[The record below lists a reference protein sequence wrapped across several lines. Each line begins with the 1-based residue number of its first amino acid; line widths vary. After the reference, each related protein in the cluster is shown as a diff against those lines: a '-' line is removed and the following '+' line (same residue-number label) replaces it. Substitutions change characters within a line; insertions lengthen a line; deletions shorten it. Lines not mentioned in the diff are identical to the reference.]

1 MTLVAFGPFVPVVTF
16 TAPVVFA
23 AGMAAFA
30 LVLPMKEAFAEDGRP
45 AALGW
50 VRAPGA
56 EGCIGTSALGQAV
69 EARLGKAAL
78 VSASRARVSI
88 EGRIA
93 PAEGAAGWRVSLTV
107 ADEAGKVLGT
117 RALSKDGADC
127 RAMDEDVILTVAL
140 LIDPEAALSAP
151 AGAAAPSAGI
161 GAAPPA
167 APVSSSAP
175 AAPPATHGLP
185 GGTGTLPATG
195 TPAGSG
201 GAKGPSGAVAAGGGG
216 VSRRWNA
223 ALLVGAVAA
232 IGPLPEVGVGAQM
245 RALVTPSPYFAFQ
258 IGGSVWA
265 PQSASFGDAGGR
277 FFMAL
282 GALSGCPLTGV
293 VREFRY
299 GACLGAEAGILHA
312 GGLGF
317 PLTLQHDDPIVNGT
331 LEGRVVRRVVGP
343 FAGSLGMGLSVPFLR
358 KQYYYLDSGGT
369 EREVF
374 LASPVTGYLDLLVG
388 FDL

>member
-1 MTLVAFGPFVPVVTF
+1 MV
-16 TAPVVFA
+16 
-23 AGMAAFA
+23 MAAFA
-30 LVLPMKEAFAEDGRP
+30 LVLPMKEAFAEDARP

-151 AGAAAPSAGI
+151 AGSAVPSAGT
-161 GAAPPA
+161 AAASPA
-167 APVSSSAP
+167 APAASAAP
-175 AAPPATHGLP
+175 AAPSTTPGLP
-185 GGTGTLPATG
+185 GGTGILPTTGILPATG

-201 GAKGPSGAVAAGGGG
+201 GAQGPSGAEAAAGGG

-232 IGPLPEVGVGAQM
+232 IGPLPEVAVGAQM

-293 VREFRY
+293 VRDFRY
-299 GACLGAEAGILHA
+299 AACLGAEAGILHA

>member
-1 MTLVAFGPFVPVVTF
+1 
-16 TAPVVFA
+16 
-23 AGMAAFA
+23 
-30 LVLPMKEAFAEDGRP
+30 
-45 AALGW
+45 

-56 EGCIGTSALGQAV
+56 EGCIGTSALAQAV

-93 PAEGAAGWRVSLTV
+93 PAEGVAGWRVSLTV

-117 RALSKDGADC
+117 RALSKDAADC

-151 AGAAAPSAGI
+151 AGNT
-161 GAAPPA
+161 APPA
-167 APVSSSAP
+167 GTGTAAP
-175 AAPPATHGLP
+175 AAASPATTPGLS
-185 GGTGTLPATG
+185 GGTGTSPAIGTSPVTG
-195 TPAGSG
+195 TLPGS
-201 GAKGPSGAVAAGGGG
+201 ARVATSDSGAGAAGRGGREAVGGGG

-223 ALLVGAVAA
+223 ALLVGAVAG
-232 IGPLPEVGVGAQM
+232 IGSLPEVAVGAQI
-245 RALVTPSPYFAFQ
+245 RALVTPVPFFAFQ
-258 IGGSVWA
+258 VGGSVWA

-277 FFMAL
+277 FFLAL
-282 GALSGCPLTGV
+282 GALSACPLTGV
-293 VREFRY
+293 VRDFRY
-299 GACLGAEAGILHA
+299 AACAGVEAGALHA

-343 FAGSLGMGLSVPFLR
+343 FAGSLGIGLSVPFLR
-358 KQYYYLDSGGT
+358 KQYYYVDPGGT
-369 EREVF
+369 EKEVF
-374 LASPVTGYLDLLVG
+374 LASPVTGYVDLLVG